1 MERIITLAKLAMP
14 GGGLFSLVAY
24 GAQNVLL
31 SGNPDFTF
39 FYKAY
44 KKYTHFSEESITQ
57 PMDGIQELSIDQPI
71 QVRFKIP
78 RIADLVRDMYLV
90 MNLPDIYCKVLDLN
104 DPTINRSSQLN
115 FNWTR
120 YIGCQ
125 MIQQIGFYIGGQKI
139 QEFDGAYLIAK
150 AQADLPNTQ
159 FQKWQR
165 LVGDVPELY
174 SPAIGVYAGG
184 YAGAGYPLVYPDPS
198 GGNINRPSIFGY
210 QVMVPIPFWFTE
222 STFSAL
228 PLLSL
233 QYQECEVQVT
243 FQPINQLYQVLD
255 PSGYTVAPGY
265 QYVPPP
271 PTQALNPSYIQTN
284 SPLDK
289 IGNFLTDWTVPAPLI
304 PTWPLNPRIQAT
316 YIYLTDEERTK
327 FASTPLQYVVRQT
340 TLYSFTGILNRQFC
354 ELRTHN
360 PINRLLILPSRSDSL
375 VNRNEVA
382 NWTNWPRSFVKP
394 PYIPPATSYPPYV
407 LFGRATGQLVQ
418 VAGQQPILQT
428 LRLLGDG
435 NELQEEKP
443 IQYYTDVVSWKYLMG
458 SPDPNLVVYPFGLST
473 PGFQPDGSLNSSRIR
488 LLQLDLNPYPL
499 LATTNYSYN
508 FAVYVE
514 NINWVT
520 VSSGLGGLK
529 YAL

>member
-1 MERIITLAKLAMP
+1 
-14 GGGLFSLVAY
+14 
-24 GAQNVLL
+24 
-31 SGNPDFTF
+31 
-39 FYKAY
+39 
-44 KKYTHFSEESITQ
+44 
-57 PMDGIQELSIDQPI
+57 
-71 QVRFKIP
+71 
-78 RIADLVRDMYLV
+78 
-90 MNLPDIYCKVLDLN
+90 
-104 DPTINRSSQLN
+104 
-115 FNWTR
+115 
-120 YIGCQ
+120 
-125 MIQQIGFYIGGQKI
+125 
-139 QEFDGAYLIAK
+139 
-150 AQADLPNTQ
+150 
-159 FQKWQR
+159 
-165 LVGDVPELY
+165 
-174 SPAIGVYAGG
+174 
-184 YAGAGYPLVYPDPS
+184 
-198 GGNINRPSIFGY
+198 
-210 QVMVPIPFWFTE
+210 
-222 STFSAL
+222 
-228 PLLSL
+228 
-233 QYQECEVQVT
+233 
-243 FQPINQLYQVLD
+243 
-255 PSGYTVAPGY
+255 
-265 QYVPPP
+265 
-271 PTQALNPSYIQTN
+271 
-284 SPLDK
+284 
-289 IGNFLTDWTVPAPLI
+289 
-304 PTWPLNPRIQAT
+304 
-316 YIYLTDEERTK
+316 LTDEERTK

-360 PINRLLILPSRSDSL
+360 PINRLFILPSRSDSL

-394 PYIPPATSYPPYV
+394 PYIPPTTPYPPYV

-443 IQYYTDVVSWKYLMG
+443 IQYYTDVVSWKYLTG